1 MVISHTIS
9 LQFKPPAAARIRLLL
24 HAAAHSCAGTAPDRM
39 VRDGNKDKA
48 DTGIPAQHLAPIKK
62 VERSKRRDV
71 MALTA
76 SLGVITRGALRPPPS
91 CPRSPGAEAK
101 DSRAQMDRVK
111 LSQTGIQSKLPEQWS
126 CKGFTVGQLSQAF
139 VSSVEKKKEKRK
151 KDIKHVVVV
160 GLKSH
165 ICF

>member
-39 VRDGNKDKA
+39 VRDGNKDEA
-48 DTGIPAQHLAPIKK
+48 DTGIPAPHLAPIKK

-76 SLGVITRGALRPPPS
+76 SLGVITRGGPSPLLPAEPRGRGQGRSRTDGPSQRQSDWDSIKSAGAAVMLGRHGGTAFTSICLLRGE
-91 CPRSPGAEAK
+91 RQRRE
-101 DSRAQMDRVK
+101 
-111 LSQTGIQSKLPEQWS
+111 T
-126 CKGFTVGQLSQAF
+126 
-139 VSSVEKKKEKRK
+139 
-151 KDIKHVVVV
+151 
-160 GLKSH
+160 
-165 ICF
+165 